1 MKKIPKR
8 RRKTLATMR
17 AEMPCR
23 LEQNFI
29 KKIDMFHVE
38 HGNRCA
44 TFAVDAQERGL
55 AQNVAFVGV
64 KNASK
69 KENVANVQKINSG
82 DHSQKNAG
90 GKERMRAEMPRRPR
104 MNPSKQT
111 WQKVHHQ
118 KKTISIRL
126 MRRTS

>member
-1 MKKIPKR
+1 
-8 RRKTLATMR
+8 MR

-23 LEQNFI
+23 LDQSFI
-29 KKIDMFHVE
+29 KKNMSHVA
-38 HGNRCA
+38 HGNKCA
-44 TFAVDAQERGL
+44 TSAADKQEKGL
-55 AQNVAFVGV
+55 AQNVAFVGA
-64 KNASK
+64 KNVSK

-90 GKERMRAEMPRRPR
+90 GKERMRAEMPRHPR